1 MSEDNFI
8 QVSQSGSVSVIVF
21 TKKCKL
27 IEEAILEPVGSA
39 LSAALAVVPM
49 PCVVLDLSNTEFFG
63 SGFIEVLLRSW
74 RELQQRSGSHM
85 VLCGVQT
92 YCREV
97 LQITHLDQLWPIVE
111 TREAAIELASAG

>member
-1 MSEDNFI
+1 MSEDAFI

-21 TKKCKL
+21 TKRCKL
-27 IEEAILEPVGSA
+27 IEEVILEPLGTA

-74 RELQQRSGSHM
+74 RELQQRSGSRM

-97 LQITHLDQLWPIVE
+97 LEITHLDQLWPLVE